1 MASDAL
7 DVPLPDVAQA
17 AAAGDFKHLGPAG
30 DFDSDPAAG
39 VRRQRGAEP
48 PAAVAGFAFP

>member
-1 MASDAL
+1 MSDSKL
-7 DVPLPDVAQA
+7 TVGIVAQP

-39 VRRQRGAEP
+39 GAPGFHLFQRLP
-48 PAAVAGFAFP
+48 S